1 MSDTAG
7 PRSDAAIDQLL
18 QEADLDGDGQLRPAL
33 LQLRALGSETPDP
46 SSEVAA
52 LLKRA
57 TEAASAVQPLA
68 IPLAAEGPA
77 PAGNDPAPVDE
88 LAARRRARRRAAL
101 TALSVAVSL
110 GAGGAVAVAADQGF
124 RDSFSQFNQAV
135 TSFVTG
141 TGSAPAPSPGQEPA
155 APAPVGPAVA
165 PPSPAPAGQPVEI
178 PPSDAPATHTP
189 GGAAVDPEKPAEIP
203 APGLPAS
210 VPDVTD
216 ELGQQ
221 PQVPVPG
228 PSDLPLPETLPPVP
242 LR

>member
-46 SSEVAA
+46 SAEVAA

-57 TEAASAVQPLA
+57 TVAPTAVQPLA
-68 IPLAAEGPA
+68 VPLAEENPA
-77 PAGNDPAPVDE
+77 PAGNGSTPVDE
-88 LAARRRARRRAAL
+88 LAARRRAKRRAAL

-110 GAGGAVAVAADQGF
+110 GAGGAAVASDQGF

-141 TGSAPAPSPGQEPA
+141 TGSAPAPGPALEPT
-155 APAPVGPAVA
+155 APAGPAEPAVA
-165 PPSPAPAGQPVEI
+165 PASPAPAGQLVET

-189 GGAAVDPEKPAEIP
+189 GGGAAHQEKPAEIP

-210 VPDVTD
+210 VPEVTGG
-216 ELGQQ
+216 LGQQ

-228 PSDLPLPETLPPVP
+228 PSNLPLPETLPPVP

>member
-18 QEADLDGDGQLRPAL
+18 QEAELDGHGQLRPAL
-33 LQLRALGSETPDP
+33 LQLRALGSVTPDP
-46 SSEVAA
+46 SAEVAA

-57 TEAASAVQPLA
+57 DAASTAAQPAAVS
-68 IPLAAEGPA
+68 LAAVEPA
-77 PAGNDPAPVDE
+77 PAGNDSAPVDE
-88 LAARRRARRRAAL
+88 LAARRRAKRRAAL

-110 GAGGAVAVAADQGF
+110 GAGGAVAVASDQGF
-124 RDSFSQFNQAV
+124 RDSFSHFNQAV

-141 TGSAPAPSPGQEPA
+141 TGSAPAPAEEPA
-155 APAPVGPAVA
+155 APAVPAGPAEA
-165 PPSPAPAGQPVEI
+165 PTSPAPAGQPVEV
-178 PPSDAPATHTP
+178 PPSDVPATHAP
-189 GGAAVDPEKPAEIP
+189 GGGAAHQEKPAEIP
-203 APGLPAS
+203 EPGLPAS
-210 VPDVTD
+210 VPDLTD
-216 ELGQQ
+216 GLGQQ